1 MKDRAP
7 RVTGPMQAYAT
18 VRAPDGTCHELVH
31 GDLIGRLSSSAMPLD
46 DARISEAHAMVSLR
60 EGELR
65 LIALRG
71 ALAVDGR
78 PVTEIALCSGLEVVL
93 ARGVTIEVGLV
104 HLPPFV
110 LAVEGP
116 GITRQILPPVASL
129 VAGSSRLVPGHVE
142 SALAWLWS
150 TGASWRIRAADG
162 DTREL
167 VPGSEIVLG
176 DRTLVVVAVPLQHAG
191 LSPTRAAGG
200 AATPLR
206 IAANFDT
213 VHVHRE
219 GAPALVLGGAHARI
233 VSELV
238 ALGGPASWKVL
249 AELMWPGE
257 PDLDLLRSRFDVT
270 LSRLRRKLREA
281 RVRTDLV
288 HTDGAGQVELL
299 LYPYDHVD
307 DRT

>member
-1 MKDRAP
+1 MDGHP
-7 RVTGPMQAYAT
+7 PGVTGPMQAYAT

-71 ALAVDGR
+71 ALAVEGR
-78 PVTEIALCSGLEVVL
+78 PVSEVALRTGLEIVL

-104 HLPPFV
+104 HLPEYV
-110 LAVEGP
+110 LAVEGA
-116 GITRQILPPVASL
+116 GIARQILPPVASVVAGATRL
-129 VAGSSRLVPGHVE
+129 VAGHVE
-142 SALAWLWS
+142 PALAWLWS
-150 TGASWRIRAADG
+150 TGASWRIRTADG
-162 DTREL
+162 DTRDL
-167 VPGSEIVLG
+167 VPGSEIALG
-176 DRTLVVVAVPLQHAG
+176 DRTLVVVAVPLGSAG
-191 LSPTRAAGG
+191 QARTHAAGG
-200 AATPLR
+200 AVTPLR

-213 VHVHRE
+213 VHIHRE
-219 GAPALVLGGAHARI
+219 GVPVLALGGGHARI
-233 VSELV
+233 LSELV
-238 ALGGPASWKVL
+238 ALGGPAPWRVL

-257 PDLDLLRSRFDVT
+257 TDLDLLRSRFDVT
-270 LSRLRRKLREA
+270 LSRLRRKLKEA

-299 LYPYDHVD
+299 LYPHDHVD